1 MSNNNSNNNNS
12 GKNCSGT
19 AGTTTTTNN
28 GFTTINTANSWW
40 NGSATITDLYTT
52 EEEYDELDINNW
64 EVYREQKEQAKVKCG
79 NAEGYECIKCNDFYP
94 MAEINMPNKT
104 FECYSCRKG
113 LFSIK

>member
-1 MSNNNSNNNNS
+1 MSNNNNNNNNS
-12 GKNCSGT
+12 GNNCSGAT
-19 AGTTTTTNN
+19 GS
-28 GFTTINTANSWW
+28 TTINTANSWW
-40 NGSATITDLYTT
+40 NGGSVIMDPYII
-52 EEEYDELDINNW
+52 EEYNELDINSEMYVEPW
-64 EVYREQKEQAKVKCG
+64 EQAKVKCG